1 MKRQGTSTEELRELL
16 ADEKFDLYRNISR
29 ESVMK
34 QVKIA
39 ILFQNIVAAER
50 IFITDD
56 DLEEDM
62 REMYEEYK
70 QRLLEDHRIV
80 FDRDYAKEQLAAE
93 KLKKKIFDFLAK
105 HSKMTYI
112 DPPPDVTYHPSKE

>member
-80 FDRDYAKEQLAAE
+80 FDRDYAK
-93 KLKKKIFDFLAK
+93 
-105 HSKMTYI
+105 
-112 DPPPDVTYHPSKE
+112 